1 MDCPVFGAG
10 GVLADQFA
18 FNPLAG
24 RVLGQAGHTRDA
36 EEPRFYVLRDYQ
48 LRAAA
53 GQTMKAVFKSPHA
66 AAYFNLP
73 PPGSAETAMYVGQ
86 FGQHC
91 MNRFDGLLPAD
102 GER

>member
-1 MDCPVFGAG
+1 MRRRLPATWPSSTRRWK
-10 GVLADQFA
+10 
-18 FNPLAG
+18 NPS
-24 RVLGQAGHTRDA
+24 GQITATLTGQSRGYH
-36 EEPRFYVLRDYQ
+36 YVDYQ

-66 AAYFNLP
+66 AAYFNLL
-73 PPGSAETAMYVGQ
+73 PPGSAQTAMYVGQ

-102 GER
+102 GEM

>member
-1 MDCPVFGAG
+1 
-10 GVLADQFA
+10 
-18 FNPLAG
+18 
-24 RVLGQAGHTRDA
+24 
-36 EEPRFYVLRDYQ
+36 
-48 LRAAA
+48 
-53 GQTMKAVFKSPHA
+53 MKAVFKSPHA
-66 AAYFNLP
+66 AASFNLL